1 MTALRGV
8 GPQKVC
14 DAGSCLSYASVST
27 MIPPTP
33 STHNVVPINR
43 LATSVESRVK
53 SMPVNREAPDGP
65 AAHKQIPRRQPLRP
79 V

>member
-8 GPQKVC
+8 GPGKLC
-14 DAGSCLSYASVST
+14 DAGSSLSYASVST

-33 STHNVVPINR
+33 AISNVAPINP

-53 SMPVNREAPDGP
+53 SMPVNRAAPDAP
-65 AAHKQIPRRQPLRP
+65 AARKRIPRRPRLRP